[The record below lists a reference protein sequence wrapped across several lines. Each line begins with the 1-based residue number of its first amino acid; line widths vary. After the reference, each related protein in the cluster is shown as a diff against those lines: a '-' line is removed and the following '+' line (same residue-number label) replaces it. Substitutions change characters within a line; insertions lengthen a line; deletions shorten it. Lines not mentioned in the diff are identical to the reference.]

1 MAAVTLAPRVL
12 RGLCAL
18 GLAAFCIRCG
28 SSAAPEAKAPDSD
41 NESADAEGS
50 PADSDE
56 EEEEEAGADG
66 SAEEPAARA
75 DPCADGSCFACGTG
89 FCPPGF
95 YCDESAQGGP
105 GCAWLPACA
114 PKMTCSCIEREVSG
128 CACSESGGAPHLTC
142 S

>member
-1 MAAVTLAPRVL
+1 ML

-18 GLAAFCIRCG
+18 GLAAFCLRCG
-28 SSAAPEAKAPDSD
+28 SSATPEANAPHSE
-41 NESADAEGS
+41 NESADADGS
-50 PADSDE
+50 DADT
-56 EEEEEAGADG
+56 EEEAESAADG
-66 SAEEPAARA
+66 PAEEPAARA
-75 DPCADGSCFACGTG
+75 DPCADGSCFACGSG

-114 PKMTCSCIEREVSG
+114 PKMTCSCIESEVSG
-128 CACSESGGAPHLTC
+128 CSCSESGGAPHLTC

>member
-1 MAAVTLAPRVL
+1 VL

-28 SSAAPEAKAPDSD
+28 SSAAPEAKAPDSED
-41 NESADAEGS
+41 ESADAEGS
-50 PADSDE
+50 PADEDE
-56 EEEEEAGADG
+56 EEEGGAEG
-66 SAEEPAARA
+66 PAEEQARPA
-75 DPCADGSCFACGTG
+75 DPCADGSCFACGSG

-114 PKMTCSCIEREVSG
+114 PKMTCACIESEVSG
-128 CACSESGGAPHLTC
+128 CSCSESGGAPHLTC